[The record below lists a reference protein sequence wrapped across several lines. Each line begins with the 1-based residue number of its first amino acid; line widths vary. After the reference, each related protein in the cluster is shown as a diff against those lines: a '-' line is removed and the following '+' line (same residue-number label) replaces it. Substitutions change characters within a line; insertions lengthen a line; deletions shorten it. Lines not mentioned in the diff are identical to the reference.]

1 MFSHEEFFNFVSTT
15 SPIFLPS
22 ILYSIQLVLLA
33 VLVYLNL
40 RNSTIL
46 NFLQLKTPP
55 KENRSPTEA
64 PKFEDIPETQAEISQ
79 LEANSTKPNSET
91 TQFKSCIPL
100 IQFIF
105 GTTTN
110 HQDMADLLNDDVTRN
125 IVSDYL
131 VKLSFEGLISFRS
144 VHGRKEIIIGNDG
157 MRCGGL
163 SNQPAE
169 KTTAIQ
175 YARSIELVPALA
187 ERRHDLELQCADL
200 PCLIGVGGYIRKSSP
215 KTQDRSNFPMEVLNV
230 HLHGTTETKLK
241 TFRFHAYRWQCSPKI
256 ETQKSTMKY
265 LTQGHLLQNGA
276 LHFLQLL
283 RGNLHPLDSS
293 VTKLVLKTKTANQHS
308 SETSLSIMIICQ
320 TCNHNLGLQLHEAPV
335 AHLLFNRMKT
345 LINDNTEHFNVETI
359 IKATTTL
366 TTTILKEITT
376 PVTRLHLVA
385 SGPLEVSVQ
394 EDLDKILVASDRTPR
409 ETSDRTLLVNSGIER
424 AVLVPTITDTILYST
439 PYSYIII
446 IAVYI

>member
-256 ETQKSTMKY
+256 ETQ
-265 LTQGHLLQNGA
+265 
-276 LHFLQLL
+276 
-283 RGNLHPLDSS
+283 
-293 VTKLVLKTKTANQHS
+293 
-308 SETSLSIMIICQ
+308 
-320 TCNHNLGLQLHEAPV
+320 
-335 AHLLFNRMKT
+335 
-345 LINDNTEHFNVETI
+345 TI
-359 IKATTTL
+359 YN
-366 TTTILKEITT
+366 
-376 PVTRLHLVA
+376 
-385 SGPLEVSVQ
+385 EVSDSRPSTP
-394 EDLDKILVASDRTPR
+394 EWGAPLSSTPPR
-409 ETSDRTLLVNSGIER
+409 ESSPPRFVSHKARVENENSEPTQLRNVTFNNSQRNYDSGYPSSSRGFGSSGGFGSGGFGQNSGGFGQNSSGNFGQNSSGGFGHR
-424 AVLVPTITDTILYST
+424 KGGFGSNNN
-439 PYSYIII
+439 
-446 IAVYI
+446 